1 MNNKFVLSYSGGKDC
16 ILALYRKIQEGCTPV
31 ALLTTVKKSE
41 SETWT
46 HGLSYDLLEQVSKSL
61 ELPII
66 YAECEV
72 SEYEDKFEEKLKVA
86 KEMGATSV
94 VYGDIDIQ
102 QHRQWG
108 IDRATHA
115 GLDYEFPLWQEDREK
130 LVYEVID
137 SGFKAIIKKV
147 NLDCMDKDFV
157 GKTLTKE
164 LVEKIKDTGSDA
176 CGENGEYHTIVIDG
190 PIFNYKIEIKPEDL
204 SPESCY
210 RFTVKSQ

>member
-1 MNNKFVLSYSGGKDC
+1 MSKKFVLSYSGGKDC

-41 SETWT
+41 GETWT
-46 HGLSYDLLEQVSKSL
+46 HGLNYELLEQVSKSL

-66 YAECEV
+66 FAECEV
-72 SEYEDKFEEKLKVA
+72 SEYEEKFEEKLKVA

-94 VYGDIDIQ
+94 VYGDIDIEL
-102 QHRQWG
+102 HRQWG
-108 IDRATHA
+108 VDRAAHA

-137 SGFKAIIKKV
+137 SGFKAVIKKV
-147 NLDCMDKDFV
+147 NLDCMSKDFV

-176 CGENGEYHTIVIDG
+176 CGENGEYHTFVVDG
-190 PIFNYKIEIKPEDL
+190 PIFNHRIEVKSEDFR
-204 SPESCY
+204 PESCY
-210 RFTVKSQ
+210 RFTVKQN